1 MEIAVLALGCFWG
14 PEIKFSK
21 IDGIIKTE
29 VGYCGGNSSIT
40 TYKEVC
46 TGNTNHAEVVK
57 LDFDEKIITYEK
69 ILKIFFQIH
78 DPTTLNSQG
87 PDFGTQYRS
96 EIFYLN
102 DNQKM
107 IAEKVLNEVNERLSG
122 KVVTKISLLKNYCP
136 AEEYH
141 QKYLE
146 SLHIPGAIFFDI
158 DENSRKDTALPHMLV
173 DQMSW
178 DKIVSNMGIKKND
191 EIVIYDNSDVISS
204 CRGWFNFIYY
214 GHDPKLINVL
224 NGGLRKW
231 LKEKKKV
238 TDEISNIDKSDYK
251 GSERKD
257 LVKSKQAIDQ
267 NIDEKIFTLI
277 DARSR
282 ERFEGKIPEPRKG
295 LRSGCI
301 KNSFCIPFNDCLNDD
316 KTFKNKDQL
325 KKIFKTSIEN
335 LEQKKIVFSCGSG
348 VTACVLA
355 LAYSLINDK
364 YLPCIYDG
372 SWAEYG
378 LI

>member
-57 LDFDEKIITYEK
+57 LDFDEKIISYEK

-87 PDFGTQYRS
+87 PDFGTHYRS

-107 IAEKVLNEVNERLSG
+107 IAEKVLNEVDARLSG

-146 SLHIPGAIFFDI
+146 K
-158 DENSRKDTALPHMLV
+158 R
-173 DQMSW
+173 
-178 DKIVSNMGIKKND
+178 
-191 EIVIYDNSDVISS
+191 
-204 CRGWFNFIYY
+204 
-214 GHDPKLINVL
+214 
-224 NGGLRKW
+224 
-231 LKEKKKV
+231 
-238 TDEISNIDKSDYK
+238 
-251 GSERKD
+251 
-257 LVKSKQAIDQ
+257 
-267 NIDEKIFTLI
+267 
-277 DARSR
+277 
-282 ERFEGKIPEPRKG
+282 
-295 LRSGCI
+295 
-301 KNSFCIPFNDCLNDD
+301 
-316 KTFKNKDQL
+316 
-325 KKIFKTSIEN
+325 
-335 LEQKKIVFSCGSG
+335 
-348 VTACVLA
+348 
-355 LAYSLINDK
+355 
-364 YLPCIYDG
+364 
-372 SWAEYG
+372 
-378 LI
+378 

>member
-69 ILKIFFQIH
+69 ILKTFFQIH

-107 IAEKVLNEVNERLSG
+107 IAEKVLNEVNARLSG
-122 KVVTKISLLKNYCP
+122 KVVTRISILKNYCP

-146 SLHIPGAIFFDI
+146 K
-158 DENSRKDTALPHMLV
+158 R
-173 DQMSW
+173 
-178 DKIVSNMGIKKND
+178 
-191 EIVIYDNSDVISS
+191 
-204 CRGWFNFIYY
+204 
-214 GHDPKLINVL
+214 
-224 NGGLRKW
+224 
-231 LKEKKKV
+231 
-238 TDEISNIDKSDYK
+238 
-251 GSERKD
+251 
-257 LVKSKQAIDQ
+257 
-267 NIDEKIFTLI
+267 
-277 DARSR
+277 
-282 ERFEGKIPEPRKG
+282 
-295 LRSGCI
+295 
-301 KNSFCIPFNDCLNDD
+301 
-316 KTFKNKDQL
+316 
-325 KKIFKTSIEN
+325 
-335 LEQKKIVFSCGSG
+335 
-348 VTACVLA
+348 
-355 LAYSLINDK
+355 
-364 YLPCIYDG
+364 
-372 SWAEYG
+372 
-378 LI
+378 

>member
-29 VGYCGGNSSIT
+29 VGYCGGNSSKT

-102 DNQKM
+102 DNQKK
-107 IAEKVLNEVNERLSG
+107 IAEKVFKDINQRLSG

-146 SLHIPGAIFFDI
+146 
-158 DENSRKDTALPHMLV
+158 
-173 DQMSW
+173 
-178 DKIVSNMGIKKND
+178 KK
-191 EIVIYDNSDVISS
+191 
-204 CRGWFNFIYY
+204 
-214 GHDPKLINVL
+214 
-224 NGGLRKW
+224 
-231 LKEKKKV
+231 
-238 TDEISNIDKSDYK
+238 
-251 GSERKD
+251 
-257 LVKSKQAIDQ
+257 
-267 NIDEKIFTLI
+267 
-277 DARSR
+277 
-282 ERFEGKIPEPRKG
+282 
-295 LRSGCI
+295 
-301 KNSFCIPFNDCLNDD
+301 
-316 KTFKNKDQL
+316 
-325 KKIFKTSIEN
+325 
-335 LEQKKIVFSCGSG
+335 
-348 VTACVLA
+348 
-355 LAYSLINDK
+355 
-364 YLPCIYDG
+364 
-372 SWAEYG
+372 
-378 LI
+378 